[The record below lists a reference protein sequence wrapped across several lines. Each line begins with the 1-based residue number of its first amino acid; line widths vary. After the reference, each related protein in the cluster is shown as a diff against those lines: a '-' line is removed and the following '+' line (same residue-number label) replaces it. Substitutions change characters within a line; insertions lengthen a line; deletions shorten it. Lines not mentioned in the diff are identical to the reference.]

1 MKTRI
6 SRFLWFVFGVVLN
19 SFGIAFIT
27 KAALGTSPISS
38 LPYVL
43 SFAFPL
49 SLGAFSFILNMV
61 YILAQILLL
70 RRAFKPV
77 QLFQIVVNLVFS
89 AGIDVSMSLL
99 SWLQPAAMPGK
110 LLSLLV
116 GCAILGLGISIEV
129 APNVLMVPGEGIVK
143 ALSTVTRK
151 KFGTVKIAFDVTL
164 IITAGILSFVFFGRL
179 QGLGIGTV
187 VSALIVG
194 KFVNIY
200 NRYLPLLKYI
210 AGLAEEE
217 PEEERVPR
225 VAG

>member
-77 QLFQIVVNLVFS
+77 QLFQIVVNPVFS

-129 APNVLMVPGEGIVK
+129 APNVLMV
-143 ALSTVTRK
+143 
-151 KFGTVKIAFDVTL
+151 
-164 IITAGILSFVFFGRL
+164 

>member
-19 SFGIAFIT
+19 SFGIAFVT

-129 APNVLMVPGEGIVK
+129 APNVLMV
-143 ALSTVTRK
+143 
-151 KFGTVKIAFDVTL
+151 
-164 IITAGILSFVFFGRL
+164 